1 MDMIGFIGM
10 GNMGTAML
18 KGAKRTFDGSQIIF
32 HRKSVDKM
40 KKLAEEEK
48 VNYAMS
54 NSEVVEKSKY
64 IILAIKP
71 QMFEKVIDEINDSLD
86 NDKVIIS
93 LAPGFTIT
101 QLKEKLKAGRIVR
114 SMPNTPAMIGEGM
127 TGVCFDENEFDENEI
142 DVINKIFEATGKA
155 KKVDEKLMNSV
166 VCASGS
172 SPAYVFMFIEALAD
186 SAVKCGLPRK
196 DAYEFVAQTV
206 LGSAK
211 LMLETGKHP
220 GELKDMVCSPGG
232 TTIAGVAEL
241 EKNGFRKAIFEATDE
256 CFNKCNNIK

>member
-40 KKLAEEEK
+40 KELAEEEK

-93 LAPGFTIT
+93 LAPGFTIA

-142 DVINKIFEATGKA
+142 DVINKIF
-155 KKVDEKLMNSV
+155 
-166 VCASGS
+166 
-172 SPAYVFMFIEALAD
+172 
-186 SAVKCGLPRK
+186 
-196 DAYEFVAQTV
+196 
-206 LGSAK
+206 
-211 LMLETGKHP
+211 
-220 GELKDMVCSPGG
+220 
-232 TTIAGVAEL
+232 
-241 EKNGFRKAIFEATDE
+241 
-256 CFNKCNNIK
+256 

>member
-18 KGAKRTFDGSQIIF
+18 KGAKRTFDGSRIIF

-127 TGVCFDENEFDENEI
+127 TGVCFDENEFDEM
-142 DVINKIFEATGKA
+142 K
-155 KKVDEKLMNSV
+155 
-166 VCASGS
+166 
-172 SPAYVFMFIEALAD
+172 
-186 SAVKCGLPRK
+186 
-196 DAYEFVAQTV
+196 
-206 LGSAK
+206 
-211 LMLETGKHP
+211 
-220 GELKDMVCSPGG
+220 
-232 TTIAGVAEL
+232 
-241 EKNGFRKAIFEATDE
+241 
-256 CFNKCNNIK
+256 

>member
-18 KGAKRTFDGSQIIF
+18 KGAKRTFDGSRIIF

-40 KKLAEEEK
+40 KELAEEEK

-142 DVINKIFEATGKA
+142 DVINKILRQQ
-155 KKVDEKLMNSV
+155 EKQRRL
-166 VCASGS
+166 
-172 SPAYVFMFIEALAD
+172 
-186 SAVKCGLPRK
+186 
-196 DAYEFVAQTV
+196 T
-206 LGSAK
+206 
-211 LMLETGKHP
+211 
-220 GELKDMVCSPGG
+220 
-232 TTIAGVAEL
+232 
-241 EKNGFRKAIFEATDE
+241 KNL
-256 CFNKCNNIK
+256 